1 MNDKDL
7 IKSARIP
14 NTTYPHKADCAWQL
28 ADRLEKYMRVTE
40 AARKC
45 KNGCRRC
52 NAFDRYAVLKDA
64 LAALDEE

>member
-14 NTTYPHKADCAWQL
+14 DTTYPHKADCAWQL

-40 AARKC
+40 AARRIY
-45 KNGCRRC
+45 NRPTH
-52 NAFDRYAVLKDA
+52 NQSDEDRMREA